1 MGITSYKVETL
12 HRNYNTKRKDFV
24 QKVDDIVETVN
35 HRRFWNKTF
44 CSHSRTCCVFNKA
57 ARIVAWIGDAG
68 NAQMENSLMMSKPEF
83 SIWEATILNEIST
96 TERNSSALRLPF
108 STWFWI
114 SLHSSTLLAWNS
126 TLKSELNF
134 QNRMKSF
141 NSEFLEKDFPEAEK
155 SSVGTQLLDLKNSCL
170 LKTRHFKQYQMKQVK
185 NLIQS

>member
-24 QKVDDIVETVN
+24 QKVDDIVENVN

-68 NAQMENSLMMSKPEF
+68 NVQSGKFFDDVKTGIFHLRSYSLKWNINDRKKFISLKT
-83 SIWEATILNEIST
+83 SILKLILN
-96 TERNSSALRLPF
+96 F
-108 STWFWI
+108 
-114 SLHSSTLLAWNS
+114 LHSSTLLAWNS

-134 QNRMKSF
+134 QNRLKSF

-155 SSVGTQLLDLKNSCL
+155 SSIGTQLLDLKNSCL
-170 LKTRHFKQYQMKQVK
+170 LKMRHFKQYQMKQVK